1 MGNVLSY
8 FSSNFVFFSSLLG
21 KNVNTLSFAD
31 VHIIGEDAALEL
43 LVAMRFL
50 IVVIVIMKQR

>member
-8 FSSNFVFFSSLLG
+8 FSSNFVFFPSLLG
-21 KNVNTLSFAD
+21 KNVNTLSFVD

-50 IVVIVIMKQR
+50 IVGIVIMKQR

>member
-1 MGNVLSY
+1 M
-8 FSSNFVFFSSLLG
+8 FFLISLLISFFPSPFRE
-21 KNVNTLSFAD
+21 KRYTLSFAD

-50 IVVIVIMKQR
+50 IVAIVIMKQR